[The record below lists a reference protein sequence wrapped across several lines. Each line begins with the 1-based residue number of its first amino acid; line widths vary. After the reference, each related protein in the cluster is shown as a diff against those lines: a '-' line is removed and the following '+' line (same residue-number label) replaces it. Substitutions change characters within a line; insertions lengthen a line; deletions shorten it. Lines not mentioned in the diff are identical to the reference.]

1 MKAYNQL
8 SHNIIQDLRDG
19 YGVEDISV
27 RGIATEQET
36 RSVIGM
42 LRKYNLID
50 QLYKI
55 KKGNDQCN

>member
-19 YGVEDISV
+19 YGVEDIAV

-36 RSVIGM
+36 QSVIRM

-50 QLYKI
+50 QLYKS
-55 KKGNDQCN
+55 KKGNKQCN